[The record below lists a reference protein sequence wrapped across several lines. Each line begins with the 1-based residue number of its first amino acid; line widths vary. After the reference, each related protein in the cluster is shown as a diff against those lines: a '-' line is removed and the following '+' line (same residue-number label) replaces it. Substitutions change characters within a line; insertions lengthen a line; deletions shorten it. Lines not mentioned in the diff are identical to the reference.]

1 MANGSSEGGLPPFNL
16 SYFNMVYTCE
26 YMGASVC
33 SKGFFRADHPLMH
46 PLPLLLFELGIVLL
60 VNAVIQILLRP
71 FKQPRFVSDMLT
83 GILLGPSIIE
93 HFSRHE
99 LYASLFR
106 GKQSIIIDILELLS
120 LIYFTFLVA
129 VRTDLGVIRTSG
141 RLAWVIGITASV
153 LPVALAVPTSHFLG
167 KSYADLSLSLD
178 TLSVL
183 QATTSFQV
191 TSVLLEDLKLLNS
204 EIGRLA
210 LSSSLISNLFGMIFK
225 IGSATLSRV
234 LYIGIGAE
242 DLVLSEIS
250 RLVLIGVT
258 IYFLRP
264 IIFWFMRKIPEGGSI
279 NESHVITI
287 TVMLFGMSLASEVL
301 GLQAYFGAMIL
312 GFAVPAGPPLG
323 SGLTRKLNLVFLAL
337 LLPSYIIDA
346 GRHVNVA
353 LIKGRSF
360 GPAEV
365 IILLAYLGKLGAC
378 VVPAKLFRMPYQD
391 SFALGLILCSQG
403 FFDVMLFKRAL
414 RFTIL
419 SEELYSVLTIM
430 AVVHAAI
437 ATPIISYLYNPSK
450 RYVNYQRRTIQH
462 CRRDAEFRILT
473 CIHEEE
479 SVFSIMN
486 LLKASYPSRES
497 PLGIYVLDIMK
508 LDGREHPVF
517 INHQFHRCLLSN
529 STRTARIISAF
540 RHYEF
545 LHIGMVRNQYFTTI
559 TPYASMHDDICTLAL
574 QKNTNLLIVP
584 FQKLESKALRGVKR
598 NLLEKS
604 PCSIGFLVDKRIVT
618 YFGIE
623 KLNESKFHVCVIYTG
638 GPDSRE
644 ALAYGTRMAEYP
656 DTRLTVVRLIAEDE
670 FIIDLMDAK
679 LDLKAITELSN
690 LCSYMNRIEYKE
702 VYVKDGAEVSR
713 VLLSLNEDYDF
724 ILVGRRVDKESPLVS
739 GLIEWDNYDEELGII
754 GDMIASPDMKSNA
767 SVLVLQQQTTVED
780 LIPKGKI

>member
-1 MANGSSEGGLPPFNL
+1 MANGSSEGVLPPYNL

-46 PLPLLLFELGIVLL
+46 PLPLLMFELGIVLL
-60 VNAVIQILLRP
+60 VNAIIQILLRP

-153 LPVALAVPTSHFLG
+153 LPVALAVPASHFLG

-242 DLVLSEIS
+242 DLILSEIS

-264 IIFWFMRKIPEGGSI
+264 IIFWGMRKIPEGGSI
-279 NESHVITI
+279 NESHIITI

-353 LIKGRSF
+353 LIKARSF
-360 GPAEV
+360 GPAE
-365 IILLAYLGKLGAC
+365 
-378 VVPAKLFRMPYQD
+378 
-391 SFALGLILCSQG
+391 
-403 FFDVMLFKRAL
+403 
-414 RFTIL
+414 IL

-462 CRRDAEFRILT
+462 CRRDTEFRILT

-517 INHQFHRCLLSN
+517 INHQFHRCLSSN
-529 STRTARIISAF
+529 STRTARIISGF

-559 TPYASMHDDICTLAL
+559 TPYASMHDDICNLAL

-690 LCSYMNRIEYKE
+690 LCRCMNRIEYKE

-713 VLLSLNEDYDF
+713 VLLSLDEDYDF

-739 GLIEWDNYDEELGII
+739 GLVEWDNYEEELGII